1 VSARI
6 RVRVHPGARRERVTR
21 RMDDGSWR
29 IEVQASPADGRA
41 NDAVIRLLAE
51 VLEVKRS
58 DVRVVTGHA
67 ARAKVVEI
75 EGLEGAEAEA
85 RLGRAAAR

>member
-1 VSARI
+1 
-6 RVRVHPGARRERVTR
+6 
-21 RMDDGSWR
+21 MDDGSWR
-29 IEVQASPADGRA
+29 VEVHEPPADGRA
-41 NDAVIRLLAE
+41 NDAVVRLLAD

-67 ARAKVVEI
+67 ARAKVVEV

-85 RLGRAAAR
+85 RLGRAARP